1 MTMLQMPLHPSLQA
15 PLVQGWQDAEV
26 WSTARVAPDKQFDC
40 WRAFVVDAH
49 MRWDIRP
56 IRCDRFPAF
65 IRQGRYD
72 GYRVTHLTSRHG
84 GILGRRGTREIALD
98 HEAFFNLI
106 YIAEGSISLTIG
118 GEDIVL
124 TPGRF
129 TLWDTTR
136 PMRFVTGENLR
147 QVTFAVPQAALRR
160 VLPNVDDYVGRPID
174 TAADVSRLFVNHLLS
189 LDETFGE
196 LPPAAAGHV
205 LNATLELLAATLSAK
220 VSIPARG
227 NTLSLLAQAIG
238 YVEQHLTEPALDT
251 RALARAYGISE
262 RHLHRLFER
271 AQTTPAAWIR
281 QQRLERCRSDLRDSP
296 RTSITEIAYRWGF
309 RDSGTFSKIFR
320 KAFGVTPREERAGM
334 ARVPHV
340 DR

>member
-1 MTMLQMPLHPSLQA
+1 MSMLQMPLQSLLQL
-15 PLVQGWQDAEV
+15 PLVQGWQDADV
-26 WSTARVAPDKQFDC
+26 WSTGRVAPDKQFEC

-56 IRCDRFPAF
+56 IRCDRFPAYM
-65 IRQGRYD
+65 RQGRFD
-72 GYRVTHLTSRHG
+72 GYRVTHLTARHG
-84 GILGRRGTREIALD
+84 GIVGQRGPREIALD
-98 HEAFFNLI
+98 NEAFFNLI
-106 YIAEGSISLTIG
+106 YIAEGSISLTMG

-147 QVTFAVPQAALRR
+147 QVTLAVPQAALRR
-160 VLPNVDDYVGRPID
+160 VLPRVDDYVGRPID

-196 LPPAAAGHV
+196 LPHAAAGHV

-220 VSIPARG
+220 ISTMPHGISSA
-227 NTLSLLAQAIG
+227 LLRQAMD
-238 YVEQHLTEPALDT
+238 YVEQHLAEPALDT

-262 RHLHRLFER
+262 RHLHRVFER

-281 QQRLERCRSDLRDSP
+281 QQRLEHCRSDLRRLP
-296 RTSITEIAYRWGF
+296 HTSITGIAYRWGF
-309 RDSGTFSKIFR
+309 RDPSTFSKIFR
-320 KAFGVTPREERAGM
+320 KAFGVTPRQDRAGLV
-334 ARVPHV
+334 RELGIQ
-340 DR
+340 D

>member
-1 MTMLQMPLHPSLQA
+1 MTKLQLPPQS
-15 PLVQGWQDAEV
+15 PLVQGWQDADV
-26 WSTARVAPDKQFDC
+26 WSTGRVAPDKQFEC

-56 IRCDRFPAF
+56 VRCDRFPAYM
-65 IRQGRYD
+65 RQGRFD
-72 GYRVTHLTSRHG
+72 GYRVTHLTARHG
-84 GILGRRGTREIALD
+84 GIVGRRGAPEIALD

-118 GEDIVL
+118 GQDIAL

-147 QVTFAVPQAALRR
+147 QVTLAVPQAALRR
-160 VLPNVDDYVGRPID
+160 VLPHVDDYVGRPVD

-220 VSIPARG
+220 VPTQPNGVSCV
-227 NTLSLLAQAIG
+227 LLRQAMD
-238 YVEQHLTEPALDT
+238 YVEQHLAEPALGT
-251 RALARAYGISE
+251 RVLARAYGISE
-262 RHLHRLFER
+262 RHLHRLFQSL
-271 AQTTPAAWIR
+271 QTTPAAWIR
-281 QQRLERCRSDLRDSP
+281 QQRLDRCRGDLRRSP
-296 RTSITEIAYRWGF
+296 HTSITEIAYRWGF
-309 RDSGTFSKIFR
+309 RDAGTFSKIFR
-320 KAFGVTPREERAGM
+320 KAFGVTPREERVSLVRNAGV
-334 ARVPHV
+334 R
-340 DR
+340 D